1 MKYSD
6 PFEFQVSKQQ
16 ERRLLELARTIAVI
30 FTLEY
35 GPPVLVSL
43 LETTN
48 QLFIK
53 CSLFVP

>member
-1 MKYSD
+1 MKHSE
-6 PFEFQVSKQQ
+6 PFEFQVRRQE
-16 ERRLLELARTIAVI
+16 ERRLLELGQLAVI

-35 GPPVLVSL
+35 GPPVLVNL

-53 CSLFVP
+53 CSLFLP